1 MIHKILNLWFKLH
14 QPIRYLLVGGWNAV
28 FAYSIFA
35 VSYYFLQNYIT
46 YNIIL
51 FITYILSIPFAF
63 FLLRFFVFR
72 SLGSIK
78 KELPKTYLTYIF
90 VYFLNTAFL
99 YLFVSVIQ
107 LSVYTAQL
115 ICTFIIP
122 IFTYFILKHFSFKK
136 S

>member
-14 QPIRYLLVGGWNAV
+14 QPLRYLIVGGYNTV

-35 VSYYFLQNYIT
+35 VSYYFLQNYLA
-46 YNIIL
+46 YNTIL
-51 FITYILSIPFAF
+51 FFTFILSFSFVF

-72 SLGSIK
+72 STGSIK

-90 VYFLNTAFL
+90 IYFLNALLL
-99 YLFVSVIQ
+99 YLFVNVVKVTPYMGQ
-107 LSVYTAQL
+107 LF
-115 ICTFIIP
+115 CTFIIP
-122 IFTYFILKHFSFKK
+122 CITYFILKHFSFKK